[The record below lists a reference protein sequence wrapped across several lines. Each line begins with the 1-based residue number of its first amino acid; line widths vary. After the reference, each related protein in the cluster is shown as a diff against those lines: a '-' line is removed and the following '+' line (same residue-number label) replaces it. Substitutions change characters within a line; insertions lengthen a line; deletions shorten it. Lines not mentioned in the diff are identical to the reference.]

1 MPRTSPLSK
10 EARARQRLRLG
21 YTKTTYSHRHLNA
34 VQDNIKAH
42 ATAEADRVISTLTHN
57 LVVGDMSPNS
67 KIKIYSQEKA
77 NLQAQILLERVALNE
92 QRKKLKNEKLV
103 KNEKHKS
110 LKHEKRNS
118 SINIPAP
125 VTEVVNRTDSAARLA
140 DEIARA
146 KAQLSSASSSSSS
159 SKPLSSRA
167 LLKLIIRSNLL
178 ETTKDYIAKRFN
190 ESSQPYGPVNPDGS
204 INEFGYLNSKL
215 CASNLSKESIDA
227 IFIMLDVKR

>member
-42 ATAEADRVISTLTHN
+42 ATAEADRVISALTHN
-57 LVVGDMSPNS
+57 LSIGEMSPNS

-77 NLQAQILLERVALNE
+77 NLQAQIMLERVALNE

-110 LKHEKRNS
+110 IKHEKRKS
-118 SINIPAP
+118 SINIPTP
-125 VTEVVNRTDSAARLA
+125 VTEVVRTDSAARLA

-159 SKPLSSRA
+159 SKPLSSQS

-178 ETTKDYIAKRFN
+178 ETTKDYLARRFN

-204 INEFGYLNSKL
+204 INEFSYLNPKL
-215 CASNLSKESIDA
+215 CASNLSKENIDA
-227 IFIMLDVKR
+227 IFITLDVKR